1 MIAFAIDK
9 SNSKRQFTICY
20 QRGENSTM
28 EIRDLRI
35 DNLRALVEKAGS
47 IAAFA
52 RQYEKV
58 DPTYISQLLNGHRS
72 FGEKAARNME
82 GRIGL
87 TPGYLDAGH
96 AVGVEPNVVEGPVL
110 RARVPLIS
118 WVQAG
123 NWCEAVDPLQPG
135 DAEEWLFCPVSHG
148 PSTFALRVRGV
159 SMEPKYR
166 DGAIIYIDPDRSAD
180 HLSNVVVRIEGESEV
195 TFKQLV
201 IEGDKRFLRP
211 LNPDWPG
218 PKLIS
223 IDSAAVICGVVI
235 GQFIKD

>member
-1 MIAFAIDK
+1 MNIQERITLAY
-9 SNSKRQFTICY
+9 KREDERRRDNGERRLTKTELWKAAGVSSGAATQWFTGAVGMALETCMKVAPI
-20 QRGENSTM
+20 
-28 EIRDLRI
+28 LR
-35 DNLRALVEKAGS
+35 
-47 IAAFA
+47 
-52 RQYEKV
+52 V
-58 DPTYISQLLNGHRS
+58 DPFWLYDGSRP
-72 FGEKAARNME
+72 ME
-82 GRIGL
+82 PRQTTEPTVKHGVHKNTSPAEIGKK
-87 TPGYLDAGH
+87 
-96 AVGVEPNVVEGPVL
+96 
-110 RARVPLIS
+110 VPLIS

-123 NWCEAVDPLQPG
+123 NWCEAVDPFQPG

-223 IDSAAVICGVVI
+223 IDSAAIICGVVI

>member
-1 MIAFAIDK
+1 MKMQI
-9 SNSKRQFTICY
+9 SKWIK
-20 QRGENSTM
+20 
-28 EIRDLRI
+28 D
-35 DNLRALVEKAGS
+35 
-47 IAAFA
+47 A
-52 RQYEKV
+52 RKH
-58 DPTYISQLLNGHRS
+58 S
-72 FGEKAARNME
+72 
-82 GRIGL
+82 GL
-87 TPGYLDAGH
+87 TQQQLGDALGVTKANVSAWENDRHEPSFDQLKKIAEETAYKEPLPGLISAASNVSSVAAG
-96 AVGVEPNVVEGPVL
+96 AK
-110 RARVPLIS
+110 VPLIS

-123 NWCEAVDPLQPG
+123 HWCEAVDLFQPG
-135 DAEEWLFCPVSHG
+135 DAEEWLFCPVNHG

-180 HLSNVVVRIEGESEV
+180 HLSNVVVRLEGDAEV

-223 IDSAAVICGVVI
+223 IDSDAVICGVVI

>member
-1 MIAFAIDK
+1 
-9 SNSKRQFTICY
+9 
-20 QRGENSTM
+20 M
-28 EIRDLRI
+28 EIRKLRI
-35 DNLRALVEKAGS
+35 DNLRALVEKEGS
-47 IAAFA
+47 IAAFS
-52 RQYEKV
+52 RKHDKV

-82 GRIGL
+82 SRIGL
-87 TPGYLDAGH
+87 PVGYLDAG
-96 AVGVEPNVVEGPVL
+96 AADQLERNVVDGPVL

-123 NWCEAVDPLQPG
+123 HWCEAIDLFQPG

-166 DGAIIYIDPDRSAD
+166 DGAIIYVDPDRSAD
-180 HLSNVVVRIEGESEV
+180 HLSNVVVRLEGEKEV

-218 PKLIS
+218 PKLIEINS
-223 IDSAAVICGVVI
+223 DAVVCGVVI
-235 GQFIKD
+235 GQFIED